1 MASAHDV
8 SDVFLRPS
16 VNGVEPDD
24 LPGWVEETRAN
35 IELLRRLDPNW
46 DGYGAP
52 VIDPAI
58 IDAAKSFVAS
68 LPATCLI
75 PPRIVPTSSGAL
87 QLEWHDGPKSLELEF
102 ESPDSVRYL
111 QWHPQ
116 ANVEREESFPMR
128 DKSKSAALIEWFM
141 SREGR

>member
-8 SDVFLRPS
+8 SDIFVRRS
-16 VNGVEPDD
+16 VNGVESDD
-24 LPGWVEETRAN
+24 LLGWVEETRAN

-52 VIDPAI
+52 MIDPAI
-58 IDAAKSFVAS
+58 IDAAKSFVAG

-75 PPRIVPTSSGAL
+75 PPHVIPMSGGAL

-102 ESPDSVRYL
+102 ESPDSIRYL
-111 QWHPQ
+111 QWDPED
-116 ANVEREESFPMR
+116 NIEREDCFAIG

-141 SREGR
+141 SRKGR

>member
-8 SDVFLRPS
+8 SDVFVRSS
-16 VNGVEPDD
+16 VDGVESDN
-24 LPGWVEETRAN
+24 LPGWVEEALAD
-35 IELLRRLDPNW
+35 IERLRRLAPNW

-75 PPRIVPTSSGAL
+75 PPRVVPMSSGAL

-102 ESPDSVRYL
+102 EIPGFHPVSPVASPGQLGTRV
-111 QWHPQ
+111 
-116 ANVEREESFPMR
+116 SFVIR
-128 DKSKSAALIEWFM
+128 QHT
-141 SREGR
+141 

>member
-1 MASAHDV
+1 MANAHDV
-8 SDVFLRPS
+8 SDVFVRPS
-16 VNGVEPDD
+16 VNGVEPDN
-24 LPGWVEETRAN
+24 LPGWIEEVRAD
-35 IELLRRLDPNW
+35 IERLRHLDPNW

-52 VIDPAI
+52 AIDPAI

-75 PPRIVPTSSGAL
+75 PPHVVPTSSGAL

-102 ESPDSVRYL
+102 ESPDSIRYL